1 MPTLA
6 SCGSTLRGRRG
17 TAQSCPRRWRRLEAY
32 MSLRSQGTPVK
43 HAPKNVNQTVMTVR
57 QLLSILNDDIQGVD
71 TGMGHTS
78 QRGLYLRVLS
88 LYICLIQIK
97 AN

>member
-1 MPTLA
+1 
-6 SCGSTLRGRRG
+6 
-17 TAQSCPRRWRRLEAY
+17 

-71 TGMGHTS
+71 YRDGTYES
-78 QRGLYLRVLS
+78 ERFVFKSFVSLYLFDT
-88 LYICLIQIK
+88 
-97 AN
+97 N